1 MKAIRRFTVRPVL
14 PESLLALEELATN
27 LRWSWHWP
35 TEQLFRDLSPVVW
48 EEQGGDPVRV
58 LGALTRERIAELA
71 QDQDFI
77 DRANALKA
85 ELDEY
90 LTEPRWYQSLTTGAP
105 KSIAYFSPEFGIS
118 SVLPQYSGGL
128 GILAGDHMK
137 SASDLGVPVIGIGLF
152 YKSGYFSQA
161 ISTDGWQ
168 QESYPIIDPDG
179 LPLDLLRHVDGSAA
193 KVSIAIAGEQVL
205 NARIWQAKVGR
216 NALLLLDSDVSDNP
230 EELRSVTDRLYGGG
244 GEHRL
249 LQELLLGVGGMRAL
263 TLYCGL
269 RGIGLPEVFH
279 TNEGHASFLGV
290 ERISNLIGD
299 GYDFSSALEVVRAQ
313 TVFTTHTPVA
323 AGIDRF
329 ETSLVRSYLDSGLLP
344 GMQADQVLEL
354 GAESYPGGDPDVF
367 NLAVMG
373 LHLSQRANGVSKL
386 HGEVSR
392 KLFGALWPQFDSAE
406 VPIGSITNGVHSPT
420 WTSQEVARLSL
431 EKLGAADPASADWT
445 SDKVTDR
452 EIWQLR
458 NALRSDLVEAV
469 RKRVIEAWRARHGR
483 ISAPASL
490 EVLLDSS
497 ALTIGFA
504 RRVPTYK
511 RLTLM
516 LHDEDRLG
524 QILTN
529 KNHPVQIV
537 VAGKSHPA
545 DDEGKRMIQR
555 LVQFSS
561 LPEIRGK
568 LVFLPDFDMAIGRE
582 LYAGSDVWLNNPLRP
597 FEACGT
603 SGMKAAL
610 NGALN
615 MSILDG
621 WWAEYFDG
629 ENGWAIPSADS
640 AGDSSERDSLESAAL
655 YDLIEN
661 QVAPRFYD
669 RDGEGVPNRWIETVR
684 HSLGYLSG
692 QLSADRMVREYTQQ
706 CYLPASE
713 RSATLI
719 ANSGN
724 KAKALSDWKSRVRT
738 KWSAIAIR
746 GIESG
751 GVAVIPEV
759 GEELTIRVEVDLA
772 GLGPGDVSVEVIHGR
787 AVKEDEIL
795 DPEFTVLT
803 VEPASPAEGSTG
815 SLYLFSGVVPLSNA
829 GSFGYTI
836 RILPSHP
843 ELLSKSEMGLAIV
856 AQGADHG

>member
-35 TEQLFRDLSPVVW
+35 TEQLFRDLSPSVW

-71 QDQDFI
+71 QDQEFI
-77 DRANALKA
+77 DRANALKNG
-85 ELDEY
+85 LDEY
-90 LTEPRWYQSLTTGAP
+90 LSEPRWYQSLTTQSP

-137 SASDLGVPVIGIGLF
+137 SASDLGVPLIGIGLF

-193 KVSIAIAGEQVL
+193 RVSIAIAGERVL

-216 NALLLLDSDVSDNP
+216 NILLLLDSDVSDNTQ
-230 EELRSVTDRLYGGG
+230 ELRSVTDRLYGGG

-263 TLYCGL
+263 TLYCDLG
-269 RGIGLPEVFH
+269 GIGLPEVFH

-299 GYDFSSALEVVRAQ
+299 GYDFNSALEVVRAQ

-329 ETSLVRSYLDSGLLP
+329 ESSLIQSYLESGLLP
-344 GMQADQVLEL
+344 GVQAAQVLEL
-354 GAESYPGGDPDVF
+354 GAENYPGGDPEVF

-373 LHLSQRANGVSKL
+373 LRLSQRANGVSKL

-392 KLFGALWPQFDSAE
+392 KLFGALWPQFDSFE
-406 VPIGSITNGVHSPT
+406 VPISSITNGVHSPT
-420 WTSQEVARLSL
+420 WTNHEVARLSL
-431 EKLGAADPASADWT
+431 EKLGAESGSADWA
-445 SDKVTDR
+445 SDQVTDQ

-458 NALRSDLVEAV
+458 NTLRSELVEAV
-469 RKRVIEAWRARHGR
+469 RRRIAEAWRAQHGR
-483 ISAPASL
+483 ISMPASL
-490 EVLLDSS
+490 EVLLNPS

-529 KNHPVQIV
+529 NDRPVQLV

-545 DDEGKRMIQR
+545 DDDGKRMIQR
-555 LVQFSS
+555 LVQFSR

-568 LVFLPDFDMAIGRE
+568 LVFLPDFDMAIGKE

-615 MSILDG
+615 LSILDG

-629 ENGWAIPSADS
+629 ENGWAIPTADS
-640 AGDSSERDSLESAAL
+640 AGDSSERDSLEAAAL

-661 QVAPRFYD
+661 QIAPRFYD
-669 RDGEGVPNRWIETVR
+669 RNSEGVPTRWIETVR
-684 HSLGYLSG
+684 HSLGKLSG
-692 QLSADRMVREYTQQ
+692 ELSADRMVREYTQQ
-706 CYLPASE
+706 CYLPASV
-713 RSATLI
+713 RSAALT

-724 KAKALSDWKSRVRT
+724 RAKALAIWKSRLRSEWPQV
-738 KWSAIAIR
+738 AIR

-751 GVAVIPEV
+751 GIAVIPEV
-759 GEELTIRVEVDLA
+759 GEELAIRVEIDLA
-772 GLGPGDVSVEVIHGR
+772 GLEPGDVSVEVIHGR

-795 DPEFTVLT
+795 EPEFTILT
-803 VEPASPAEGSTG
+803 PESNGDPAGAPQNSC
-815 SLYLFSGVVPLSNA
+815 LFSGTVPLSRA

-836 RILPSHP
+836 RILPSNP
-843 ELLSKSEMGLAIV
+843 DLLADSEMGLAIV
-856 AQGADHG
+856 AQGADYG

>member
-1 MKAIRRFTVRPVL
+1 M
-14 PESLLALEELATN
+14 ATN

-35 TEQLFRDLSPVVW
+35 TEQLFRDLSPVGW

-71 QDQDFI
+71 EDREFV
-77 DRANALKA
+77 DRANALRA
-85 ELDEY
+85 ELDDY
-90 LTEPRWYQSLTTGAP
+90 LSQPRWYQSLGAEAP

-137 SASDLGVPVIGIGLF
+137 SASDLGVPLIGIGLF

-193 KVSIAIAGEQVL
+193 RVSIAIAGDRVL

-216 NALLLLDSDVSDNP
+216 NVLLLLDSDVSDNP
-230 EELRSVTDRLYGGG
+230 EELRSVTDRLYGGS

-249 LQELLLGVGGMRAL
+249 LQELLLGVGGTRAL

-269 RGIGLPEVFH
+269 KGIGLPEVFH

-299 GYDFSSALEVVRAQ
+299 GYDFNSALEVVRAQ

-329 ETSLVRSYLDSGLLP
+329 ESSLVRSYLESGLLP
-344 GMQADQVLEL
+344 GVQASQVLEL
-354 GAESYPGGDPDVF
+354 GAEDYSGGDSQFF

-373 LHLSQRANGVSKL
+373 LRLSQRANGVSKL

-392 KLFGALWPQFDSAE
+392 KLFGALWPQFDSFE
-406 VPIGSITNGVHSPT
+406 VPIASITNGVHSPT
-420 WTSQEVARLSL
+420 WTNHEVARLSK
-431 EKLGAADPASADWT
+431 ERLGTDETGSANWA
-445 SDKVTDR
+445 SDKVTEQ
-452 EIWQLR
+452 EIWSLR
-458 NALRSDLVEAV
+458 NSLRAELVDAV
-469 RKRVIEAWRARHGR
+469 RRRIAEAWRAQHGK
-483 ISAPASL
+483 ISMPTSL
-490 EVLLDSS
+490 EVLLDPN

-529 KNHPVQIV
+529 KDRPVQLV

-555 LVQFSS
+555 LVQFSR

-568 LVFLPDFDMAIGRE
+568 LVFLPDFDMAIGKE

-615 MSILDG
+615 LSILDG

-629 ENGWAIPSADS
+629 ENGWAIPTADS
-640 AGDSSERDSLESAAL
+640 AGDSSERDSLEAAAL
-655 YDLIEN
+655 YDLVEN

-669 RDGEGVPNRWIETVR
+669 RNSEGVPTRWIETVR
-684 HSLGYLSG
+684 HSLGRLSG
-692 QLSADRMVREYTQQ
+692 ELSADRMVKEYTQR
-706 CYLPASE
+706 CYLPASA
-713 RSATLI
+713 RSAALT
-719 ANSGN
+719 ADGGGR
-724 KAKALSDWKSRVRT
+724 ARALSGWKSRLRAQWPEV
-738 KWSAIAIR
+738 AIR

-759 GEELTIRVEVDLA
+759 GEDLAIRVEVELG
-772 GLGPGDVSVEVIHGR
+772 GLDPSDVSVEVIHGR

-795 DPEFTVLT
+795 EPEFTILT
-803 VEPASPAEGSTG
+803 AESNGDQTRS
-815 SLYLFSGVVPLSNA
+815 SQNPHLYSGVVPLSRA

-836 RILPSHP
+836 RILPSSP
-843 ELLSKSEMGLAIV
+843 ELLSSSEMGLAIV
-856 AQGADHG
+856 AQGAEYG